1 MIIGICGKSGCG
13 KSTLANQIIE
23 LTNHSAVHLDI
34 DQIGHQVLLLSKV
47 KKELVKAF
55 GESIFINQE
64 VDRKRL
70 GNITFH
76 SKKEMAK
83 LTDIT
88 WNYMQ
93 IEIDRFLSLHQDKIV
108 ILDWQL
114 LSITKYFPM
123 CDIKILLD
131 IPYEIRKERA
141 MKRDHI
147 TEEAFNLREQASIS
161 FREEEFDYVFKT
173 NNINEIKGMV
183 KSLWQK
189 FYMQVVLIQ

>member
-1 MIIGICGKSGCG
+1 MVIGICGKSGCG

-34 DQIGHQVLLLSKV
+34 DQIGHQVLLLPEV

-70 GNITFH
+70 GNISFH

-93 IEIDRFLSLHQDKIV
+93 MEIDRFLSLHQDKIV

-114 LSITKYFPM
+114 LFITKYFPM

-147 TEEAFNLREQASIS
+147 TEEAFDLREQASIS
-161 FREEEFDYVFKT
+161 FCEEEFDYVFKT

-183 KSLWQK
+183 KSL
-189 FYMQVVLIQ
+189 

>member
-1 MIIGICGKSGCG
+1 MYFNYNSKSDIVIGICGKSGCG

-34 DQIGHQVLLLSKV
+34 DQIGHQVLLLPEV

-93 IEIDRFLSLHQDKIV
+93 MEIDRFLSLHQDKIV

-114 LSITKYFPM
+114 LFITKYFPM

-147 TEEAFNLREQASIS
+147 TEEAFDLREQASIS

-183 KSLWQK
+183 KSL
-189 FYMQVVLIQ
+189 

>member
-1 MIIGICGKSGCG
+1 MVIGICGKSGCG

-34 DQIGHQVLLLSKV
+34 DQIGHQVLLLPEV

-93 IEIDRFLSLHQDKIV
+93 
-108 ILDWQL
+108 
-114 LSITKYFPM
+114 M
-123 CDIKILLD
+123 
-131 IPYEIRKERA
+131 
-141 MKRDHI
+141 
-147 TEEAFNLREQASIS
+147 
-161 FREEEFDYVFKT
+161 
-173 NNINEIKGMV
+173 
-183 KSLWQK
+183 
-189 FYMQVVLIQ
+189 

>member
-1 MIIGICGKSGCG
+1 
-13 KSTLANQIIE
+13 
-23 LTNHSAVHLDI
+23 
-34 DQIGHQVLLLSKV
+34 
-47 KKELVKAF
+47 
-55 GESIFINQE
+55 
-64 VDRKRL
+64 
-70 GNITFH
+70 
-76 SKKEMAK
+76 
-83 LTDIT
+83 
-88 WNYMQ
+88 MQ

-183 KSLWQK
+183 KSL
-189 FYMQVVLIQ
+189 